1 MLAFGHAIQPD
12 PKANAAAIKAIN
24 SMEKDFSLVGDG
36 AGDYGPVYRSGGVYS
51 LFTDRGIALGRNLL
65 VQDRRDETFIHE
77 TAHFYQQNNYGVGT
91 FLRKGLVEQYMN
103 SFQGVRVYSLPG
115 YQEWAAEQLRLLYT
129 P

>member
-1 MLAFGHAIQPD
+1 M
-12 PKANAAAIKAIN
+12 
-24 SMEKDFSLVGDG
+24 
-36 AGDYGPVYRSGGVYS
+36 
-51 LFTDRGIALGRNLL
+51 FTDRGIAMGRNLL

-103 SFQGVRVYSLPG
+103 SFQDVNVYSLPG
-115 YQEWAAEQLRLLYT
+115 YQEWAADLITNIYN